1 MDSKLLL
8 KKALA
13 CIDLNKL
20 SDILIDD
27 VIEAAIMEAVAK
39 SETKIDDAVVGM
51 LLPLVK
57 VEAKKFLSAK
67 IAELNA

>member
-1 MDSKLLL
+1 MDPLV

-13 CIDLNKL
+13 CIDLGAL

-27 VIEAAIMEAVAK
+27 VIEAAIMKAIEK

-57 VEAKKFLSAK
+57 TEAKKFLAAK